1 MSRNSSGPHTSVRK
15 RGVGRGK
22 QSSPGAR
29 TGDDGAAA
37 RLRHVD
43 EYSLGTMH
51 PGDIILM
58 AEAKTLR
65 HAVESVFFALLACPV
80 CGTLGLITAAQYF
93 GNLPVTCASELCS
106 CRFRIREQS
115 RMSYLPVE

>member
-1 MSRNSSGPHTSVRK
+1 MSRNSSGPQTLLRK

-29 TGDDGAAA
+29 TGDEGAAA
-37 RLRHVD
+37 R
-43 EYSLGTMH
+43 
-51 PGDIILM
+51 
-58 AEAKTLR
+58 LR

-93 GNLPVTCASELCS
+93 GNLPVTCASDLCS